1 MPRTI
6 LSPSSIPAVFS
17 GRRFFFVTLVRE
29 LGFRLPFGKPG
40 LSSRRVL
47 LVPYTATRNCVK
59 RNGST
64 HGGAIQ
70 NGVGFRLRFVS
81 YEEIDEGDR
90 EARRKEVID
99 LAAESLAEAAP
110 VSLAQKLDHK
120 RRSTALG

>member
-17 GRRFFFVTLVRE
+17 GQRCFVLVMLVRE

-40 LSSRRVL
+40 LSGRRIR

-64 HGGAIQ
+64 HGERCKTGM
-70 NGVGFRLRFVS
+70 GFRLRFVS

-90 EARRKEVID
+90 DARRKEAID
-99 LAAESLAEAAP
+99 LVAESLAEAAP
-110 VSLAQKLDHK
+110 DAE
-120 RRSTALG
+120 RRHDLPGDA